1 VSAFGFGGTNA
12 HVVVEQGPP
21 VSGSVG
27 LSVGSGVSSLV
38 VSGKSVARVGLWAS
52 VLADW
57 LESPVGASVGLADV
71 AHTLNHHR
79 SRFARFG
86 TVCARDREGA
96 VAGLRALA
104 EGRPG
109 QGVVVPHEGSCGP
122 GRVFVYS
129 GQGSQWAGMG
139 ARLLAEEPLFAAA
152 VDDLEPVF
160 VEQVGFSLRG
170 VLAGGEPV
178 SGIERIQPV
187 LVGLQLALTAL
198 WRGYGV
204 EPDAVIGHS
213 MGEVTAAVVA
223 GALSVAEGLRVIA
236 TRSRL
241 MSRLSGQGAMALVEL
256 DAEATQEL
264 IGRYPGVGLAVYASP
279 RQSVI
284 AGAPEQVDA
293 VVAEVSAGN
302 RLARRIE
309 VDVASHHRIIDP
321 VLGELRVALA
331 DLAPRSPVIPV
342 FSTTA
347 GDGSVL
353 VFDGQYWAANLR
365 QPVRFS
371 QAIAAAAEQHATFIE
386 ISPHPLL
393 THAITDTVESVSRS
407 ERVVVTSAMNRDDD
421 STLFFHM
428 QLAAVGV
435 EPASD
440 GRLVNV
446 PSAPW
451 QHSSFWIADR
461 SATWGT
467 DNTHPLVGI
476 HTEIP
481 LGSDHVW
488 QADVGTDV
496 CPWLADHRVYGQ
508 PIMPGTG
515 YAEIVLAAGAEALD
529 LPVEDLTVKRL
540 EIEQMLVLDRHT
552 RITTQL
558 TRRADD
564 DIRVEVYS
572 RSAQGDWRRHA
583 VARIEPASDAVRPVC
598 GMSDVESDGTAV
610 APADL
615 YAALRR
621 SGQHHGPAFAAL
633 SRVTRLRGGG
643 SVTEIVL
650 PEEASDY
657 PGCRVH
663 PVMFDAALQ
672 SLVAAMPDSA
682 IGEAAEATYLP
693 VSFETIRVFGKV
705 GRYAR
710 CHAELIGTANGA
722 PGALGRVT
730 LTSEDGTPT
739 AEIMGIYARRVER
752 RTVPLPLEQKVFE
765 TAWAELPGLSDV
777 SPTTLEPAGSWLVLS
792 DDRDSTSEAED
803 FVAKWRS
810 SSRRVVS
817 ANLTDEPAVLA
828 SFAETAADP
837 DRPPTGV
844 VIFLGHDPLDSTDPH
859 AALKKSRDSIWYVS
873 AVVRAIVGG
882 WHGRSPRLWL
892 VTRRGLAVDD
902 GPGDP
907 AIAALKGLVRVLAY
921 EHPELNTT
929 LVDLDGE
936 CDAAEAIQAEAAAG
950 TSDDVI
956 ARRGKRRFSERLVR
970 ASLDEGV
977 REPVIRA
984 DGSYIVT
991 GGLGGIGM
999 VVAEWLVDRGAARVV
1014 LNGRS
1019 APGEE
1024 QREIL
1029 TRLEER
1035 AEIAVVTGDIA
1046 SAGVAEQVVAAAEAT
1061 GLTLRGIV
1069 HGAAVLDDSLL
1080 QAMSKESLDRVWA
1093 PKAEGALRLHHA
1105 GAAAELDWWIVFSS
1119 MAALLGSPGQAAYA
1133 CASAWVDA
1141 LVSWRAAKGLPAAAI
1156 NWGPWSEVGLAQALT
1171 GSVLDPIS
1179 PPEGIEALEALL
1191 ASGRG
1196 RTGVARL
1203 RADRVIAAFPEI
1215 RGSGYFAQLVE
1226 EFDFA
1231 DDGGDWAG
1239 PEVLRDCDPAEAC
1252 KIVSERLRLRVA
1264 AIMGYADQSAA
1275 DPAVP
1280 LVELGMD
1287 SLMAVRIR
1295 NTARADFGVE
1305 PPVALLLE
1313 GASLND
1319 VTADLIRQLG
1329 FAAHDSN
1336 DRADEVR
1343 DRAQLR
1349 AAARQGAALRRKRG
1363 QRV

>member
-1 VSAFGFGGTNA
+1 
-12 HVVVEQGPP
+12 
-21 VSGSVG
+21 
-27 LSVGSGVSSLV
+27 
-38 VSGKSVARVGLWAS
+38 
-52 VLADW
+52 
-57 LESPVGASVGLADV
+57 
-71 AHTLNHHR
+71 
-79 SRFARFG
+79 
-86 TVCARDREGA
+86 
-96 VAGLRALA
+96 
-104 EGRPG
+104 
-109 QGVVVPHEGSCGP
+109 
-122 GRVFVYS
+122 
-129 GQGSQWAGMG
+129 
-139 ARLLAEEPLFAAA
+139 
-152 VDDLEPVF
+152 
-160 VEQVGFSLRG
+160 
-170 VLAGGEPV
+170 
-178 SGIERIQPV
+178 
-187 LVGLQLALTAL
+187 
-198 WRGYGV
+198 
-204 EPDAVIGHS
+204 
-213 MGEVTAAVVA
+213 
-223 GALSVAEGLRVIA
+223 
-236 TRSRL
+236 
-241 MSRLSGQGAMALVEL
+241 
-256 DAEATQEL
+256 
-264 IGRYPGVGLAVYASP
+264 
-279 RQSVI
+279 
-284 AGAPEQVDA
+284 
-293 VVAEVSAGN
+293 
-302 RLARRIE
+302 
-309 VDVASHHRIIDP
+309 
-321 VLGELRVALA
+321 
-331 DLAPRSPVIPV
+331 
-342 FSTTA
+342 
-347 GDGSVL
+347 
-353 VFDGQYWAANLR
+353 
-365 QPVRFS
+365 VRFS
-371 QAIAAAAEQHATFIE
+371 QAVTAAAEQHSTFIE

-393 THAITDTVESVSRS
+393 THAITDTVDTVSKN
-407 ERVVVTSAMNRDDD
+407 ERFVVTSAMNRDDD
-421 STLFFHM
+421 STLFFHG

-435 EPASD
+435 EAAAD
-440 GRLVNV
+440 GRLVDV
-446 PSAPW
+446 PSTPW
-451 QHSSFWIADR
+451 HHSSFWVADR

-467 DNTHPLVGI
+467 DSTHPLLGI

-481 LGSDHVW
+481 SGRDHVW
-488 QADVGTDV
+488 QADVGTDM

-508 PIMPGTG
+508 PVMPGTG
-515 YAEIVLAAGAEALD
+515 YAEIALAAGAEALD
-529 LPVEDLTVKRL
+529 LPTEDLTVKRL

-564 DIRVEVYS
+564 NIRVEVYS

-583 VARIEPASDAVRPVC
+583 VARIQPASDTVRPPC

-633 SRVTRLRGGG
+633 SRVTRLRRGG

-657 PGCRVH
+657 PGCQVH

-710 CHAELIGTANGA
+710 CHAELIGNGA
-722 PGALGRVT
+722 QGALGRVA

-739 AEIMGIYARRVER
+739 AQIMGIYARRVDR
-752 RTVPLPLEQKVFE
+752 RTVPVPLEQKVFE

-777 SPTTLEPAGSWLVLS
+777 SPTPLAPAGSWLVLS

-810 SSRRVVS
+810 SSRRVCS

-844 VIFLGHDPLDSTDPH
+844 VIFFGHDPLDGTDFH

-892 VTRRGLAVDD
+892 ITRRGLAADD

-929 LVDLDGE
+929 LVDLDDEG
-936 CDAAEAIQAEAAAG
+936 DAAEAIQAEAAAG
-950 TSDDVI
+950 ASDDVI
-956 ARRGKRRFSERLVR
+956 AWRGKRRFSERLVR

-1019 APGEE
+1019 APGKE

-1080 QAMSKESLDRVWA
+1080 GAMSKESLDRVWA

-1105 GAAAELDWWIVFSS
+1105 SAAAEPDWWIVFSS
-1119 MAALLGSPGQAAYA
+1119 MASLLGSPGQAAYA

-1141 LVSWRAAKGLPAAAI
+1141 LVSWRVAKGLPAAAI
-1156 NWGPWSEVGLAQALT
+1156 NWGPWSEVGLAHALT

-1196 RTGVARL
+1196 HTGVARL
-1203 RADRVIAAFPEI
+1203 RADRVIAAYPEI

-1239 PEVLRDCDPAEAC
+1239 PEVLRDCDPAQTC
-1252 KIVSERLRLRVA
+1252 KIASERLRMRVA
-1264 AIMGYADQSAA
+1264 AIMGYADQSAV

-1295 NTARADFGVE
+1295 NTAHADFGVE

-1343 DRAQLR
+1343 DRARQR

-1363 QRV
+1363 QRA